1 MQNKIQDKVIEVLQ
15 ISPIV
20 PVVVIEDLKDAVP
33 LAQSLIEGGIPII
46 EVTLRSNC
54 ALEAIELI
62 AKNVPKM
69 HVGAGTILNLNQLEQ
84 AQNRGAEF
92 LISPGLTPS
101 LLEYAKKK
109 DMPLIPGVS
118 SSSEVMQALELG
130 YNALKFFPAEYCG
143 GAKLLNAFNGPFK
156 GVKFCP
162 TGGISVDNMHAYLK
176 LENVLCVGGS
186 WLTPRNLVQ
195 NKEWDKIIELCKQAL
210 ANIKT

>member
-1 MQNKIQDKVIEVLQ
+1 MQDKIIEVLQ
-15 ISPIV
+15 ISPII
-20 PVVVIEDLKDAVP
+20 PVVVIENIKDAVP
-33 LAQSLIEGGIPII
+33 LAQSLVEGGIHII
-46 EVTLRSNC
+46 EVTLRSSC

-69 HVGAGTILNLNQLEQ
+69 RVGAGTILNPTQLEQ

-92 LISPGLTPS
+92 LISPGLTIK

-143 GAKLLNAFNGPFK
+143 GVKLLNAFNGPFK

-162 TGGISVDNMHAYLK
+162 TGGISADNMHSYLN

-186 WLTPRNLVQ
+186 WLTPKNLIQ
-195 NKEWDKIIELCKQAL
+195 NKEWDKITEICKRSL
-210 ANIKT
+210 VLR

>member
-1 MQNKIQDKVIEVLQ
+1 MKDKIIEVLQ

-20 PVVVIEDLKDAVP
+20 PVVVVENIKDAVP
-33 LAQSLIEGGIPII
+33 LAQSLVEGGIPII

-69 HVGAGTILNLNQLEQ
+69 RVGAGTILNPTQLEQ

-92 LISPGLTPS
+92 LISPGLTIK
-101 LLEYAKKK
+101 LLEHAKKK

-130 YNALKFFPAEYCG
+130 YNTLKFFPAEYCG
-143 GAKLLNAFNGPFK
+143 GVKLLNAFNGPFK

-162 TGGISVDNMHAYLK
+162 TGGISADNMRSYLN

-186 WLTPRNLVQ
+186 WLTPKDLIQ
-195 NKEWDKIIELCKQAL
+195 NKEWDKITEICKRAL
-210 ANIKT
+210 A

>member
-1 MQNKIQDKVIEVLQ
+1 MQDKIIEVLQ
-15 ISPIV
+15 ISPII
-20 PVVVIEDLKDAVP
+20 PVVVIEDIKDAVP
-33 LAQSLIEGGIPII
+33 LAQSLVEGGIHII
-46 EVTLRSNC
+46 EVTLRSSC

-69 HVGAGTILNLNQLEQ
+69 RVGAGTILNPTQLEQ

-92 LISPGLTPS
+92 LISPGLTIK
-101 LLEYAKKK
+101 LLEHAKKK

-143 GAKLLNAFNGPFK
+143 GVKLLNAFNGPFK

-162 TGGISVDNMHAYLK
+162 TGGISADNMHSYLN

-186 WLTPRNLVQ
+186 WLTPKNLIQ
-195 NKEWDKIIELCKQAL
+195 NKEWDKITEICKRSLAL
-210 ANIKT
+210 R

>member
-1 MQNKIQDKVIEVLQ
+1 MQDKIIEVLQ

-20 PVVVIEDLKDAVP
+20 PVVVIENIKDAVP
-33 LAQSLIEGGIPII
+33 LAQSLIEGGIQII
-46 EVTLRSNC
+46 EVTLRSSC

-69 HVGAGTILNLNQLEQ
+69 RVGVGTILNPTQLEQ

-92 LISPGLTPS
+92 LISPGLTIK

-130 YNALKFFPAEYCG
+130 YSALKFFPAEYCG
-143 GAKLLNAFNGPFK
+143 GVKLLNAFNGPFK

-162 TGGISVDNMHAYLK
+162 TGGISADNMHSYLN

-186 WLTPRNLVQ
+186 WLTPKNLIQ
-195 NKEWDKIIELCKQAL
+195 NKEWDKITEICKRSLAL
-210 ANIKT
+210 R

>member
-1 MQNKIQDKVIEVLQ
+1 MQDKIIEVLQ

-20 PVVVIEDLKDAVP
+20 PVVVIENIKDAVP

-46 EVTLRSNC
+46 EVTLRSSC

-62 AKNVPKM
+62 AKNVPKI
-69 HVGAGTILNLNQLEQ
+69 HVGAGTILNLTQLEQ

-92 LISPGLTPS
+92 LISPGLTIK
-101 LLEYAKKK
+101 LLEHAKKK

-143 GAKLLNAFNGPFK
+143 GVKLLNAFNGPFK

-162 TGGISVDNMHAYLK
+162 TGGISADNMRSYLN

-186 WLTPRNLVQ
+186 WLTPKNLIQ
-195 NKEWDKIIELCKQAL
+195 NKEWDKITEICKRAL
-210 ANIKT
+210 ALR

>member
-1 MQNKIQDKVIEVLQ
+1 MQDKIIEVLQ

-20 PVVVIEDLKDAVP
+20 PVVLIENIKDAVP

-46 EVTLRSNC
+46 EVTLRSSC

-69 HVGAGTILNLNQLEQ
+69 RVGAGTILNPAQLEQ

-92 LISPGLTPS
+92 LISPGFTIK

-130 YNALKFFPAEYCG
+130 YSALKFFPAEYCG
-143 GAKLLNAFNGPFK
+143 GVKLLNAFNGPFK

-162 TGGISVDNMHAYLK
+162 TGGISADNMRSYLD

-186 WLTPRNLVQ
+186 WLTPKNLVQ
-195 NKEWDKIIELCKQAL
+195 NKEWDKITGICKRAL
-210 ANIKT
+210 ALR

>member
-1 MQNKIQDKVIEVLQ
+1 MQDKIIEVLQ
-15 ISPIV
+15 ISPII
-20 PVVVIEDLKDAVP
+20 PVVVIEDIKDAVP
-33 LAQSLIEGGIPII
+33 LAQSLVEGGIHII
-46 EVTLRSNC
+46 EVTLRSSC

-69 HVGAGTILNLNQLEQ
+69 RVGAGTILNPTQLEQ

-92 LISPGLTPS
+92 LISPGLTIK
-101 LLEYAKKK
+101 LLEHAKKK

-130 YNALKFFPAEYCG
+130 YSALKFFPAEYCG
-143 GAKLLNAFNGPFK
+143 GVKLLNAFNGPFK

-162 TGGISVDNMHAYLK
+162 TGGISIDNMHSYLS

-186 WLTPRNLVQ
+186 WLTPKNLIQ
-195 NKEWDKIIELCKQAL
+195 NKEWDKITEICKRSLAL
-210 ANIKT
+210 R

>member
-1 MQNKIQDKVIEVLQ
+1 MQDKIIEVLQ

-20 PVVVIEDLKDAVP
+20 PVVVIENIKDAVP

-46 EVTLRSNC
+46 EVTLRSSC

-69 HVGAGTILNLNQLEQ
+69 RVGAGTILNPTQLEQ

-92 LISPGLTPS
+92 LISPGLTIK
-101 LLEYAKKK
+101 LLEHAKKK

-130 YNALKFFPAEYCG
+130 YSALKFFPAEYCG
-143 GAKLLNAFNGPFK
+143 GVKLLNAFNGPFK

-162 TGGISVDNMHAYLK
+162 TGGISADNMRSYLN

-186 WLTPRNLVQ
+186 WLTPKNLIQ
-195 NKEWDKIIELCKQAL
+195 NKEWDKITEICKRSLAL
-210 ANIKT
+210 R

>member
-1 MQNKIQDKVIEVLQ
+1 MQDRIIEVLQ

-20 PVVVIEDLKDAVP
+20 PVVVIEDIKDAVP
-33 LAQSLIEGGIPII
+33 LAQSLIDGGIQII
-46 EVTLRSNC
+46 EVTLRSSC

-69 HVGAGTILNLNQLEQ
+69 RVGAGTILNPTQLEQ

-92 LISPGLTPS
+92 LISPGLTIK
-101 LLEYAKKK
+101 LLEHVKKK

-143 GAKLLNAFNGPFK
+143 GVKLLNAFNGPFK

-162 TGGISVDNMHAYLK
+162 TGGISTDNMRSYLS

-186 WLTPRNLVQ
+186 WLTPKHLIQ
-195 NKEWDKIIELCKQAL
+195 NKEWDKITEICKRSL
-210 ANIKT
+210 AGI

>member
-1 MQNKIQDKVIEVLQ
+1 MQDKIIEILQ

-20 PVVVIEDLKDAVP
+20 PVVVIENIKDAVP

-46 EVTLRSNC
+46 EVTLRSSC

-69 HVGAGTILNLNQLEQ
+69 RVGAGTILNLTQLEQ

-101 LLEYAKKK
+101 LLEHAKKK

-118 SSSEVMQALELG
+118 SSSEVMQALEWG

-143 GAKLLNAFNGPFK
+143 GVKLLNAFNGPFK

-162 TGGISVDNMHAYLK
+162 TGGISADNMRSYLN

-186 WLTPRNLVQ
+186 WLTPKDLIQ
-195 NKEWDKIIELCKQAL
+195 NKEWDKITEICKRAL
-210 ANIKT
+210 A

>member
-1 MQNKIQDKVIEVLQ
+1 MQDKTIEVLQ

-20 PVVVIEDLKDAVP
+20 PVVVIENIKDAVP
-33 LAQSLIEGGIPII
+33 LAQSLVEGGIHII
-46 EVTLRSNC
+46 EVTLRSSC

-69 HVGAGTILNLNQLEQ
+69 RVGAGTILNPTQLEQ

-92 LISPGLTPS
+92 LISPGLTIK

-118 SSSEVMQALELG
+118 SSSEVMQALEVG
-130 YNALKFFPAEYCG
+130 YSALKFFPAEYCG
-143 GAKLLNAFNGPFK
+143 GVKLLNAFNGPFK

-162 TGGISVDNMHAYLK
+162 TGGISADNMHSYLN

-186 WLTPRNLVQ
+186 WLTPKNLIQ
-195 NKEWDKIIELCKQAL
+195 NKEWDKITEICKRSLAL
-210 ANIKT
+210 R

>member
-1 MQNKIQDKVIEVLQ
+1 MQDKIIEVLQ

-20 PVVVIEDLKDAVP
+20 PVVVIENIKDAVP
-33 LAQSLIEGGIPII
+33 LAQSLVEGGIHII
-46 EVTLRSNC
+46 EVTLRSSC

-69 HVGAGTILNLNQLEQ
+69 RVGAGTILNPTQLEQ

-92 LISPGLTPS
+92 LISPGLTIK

-109 DMPLIPGVS
+109 DMSLIPGVS

-130 YNALKFFPAEYCG
+130 YSALKFFPAEYCG
-143 GAKLLNAFNGPFK
+143 GVKLLNAFNGPFK

-162 TGGISVDNMHAYLK
+162 TGGISIDNMHSYLN

-186 WLTPRNLVQ
+186 WLTPKNLIQ
-195 NKEWDKIIELCKQAL
+195 NKEWDKITEICKRSL
-210 ANIKT
+210 AGI

>member
-1 MQNKIQDKVIEVLQ
+1 MQDKIIEVLQ

-20 PVVVIEDLKDAVP
+20 PVVVIENIWDAVP

-46 EVTLRSNC
+46 EVTLRSSC

-69 HVGAGTILNLNQLEQ
+69 RVGAGTILNLTQLEQ

-92 LISPGLTPS
+92 LISPGLTIK
-101 LLEYAKKK
+101 LLEHAKKK

-118 SSSEVMQALELG
+118 SSSEVMQALEWG
-130 YNALKFFPAEYCG
+130 YSALKFFPAEYCG
-143 GAKLLNAFNGPFK
+143 GVKLLNAFNGPFK

-162 TGGISVDNMHAYLK
+162 TGGISADNMRSYLN

-186 WLTPRNLVQ
+186 WLTPKDLIQ
-195 NKEWDKIIELCKQAL
+195 NKEWDKITEICKRAL
-210 ANIKT
+210 A

>member
-1 MQNKIQDKVIEVLQ
+1 MQDKIIEVLQ

-20 PVVVIEDLKDAVP
+20 PVVVIENIKDAVP
-33 LAQSLIEGGIPII
+33 LAQSLVEGGIHII
-46 EVTLRSNC
+46 EVTLRSSC

-69 HVGAGTILNLNQLEQ
+69 RVGAGTILNPTQLEQ

-92 LISPGLTPS
+92 LISPGLTIK

-143 GAKLLNAFNGPFK
+143 GVKLLNAFNGPFK

-162 TGGISVDNMHAYLK
+162 TGGISADNMHSYLN

-186 WLTPRNLVQ
+186 WLTSKNLIQ
-195 NKEWDKIIELCKQAL
+195 NKEWDKITEICKRSLAL
-210 ANIKT
+210 R

>member
-1 MQNKIQDKVIEVLQ
+1 MQDRIIEVLQ
-15 ISPIV
+15 ISPII
-20 PVVVIEDLKDAVP
+20 PVVVIENIKDAVP
-33 LAQSLIEGGIPII
+33 LAQSLVEGGIHII
-46 EVTLRSNC
+46 EVTLRSSC
-54 ALEAIELI
+54 ALEAIEFI

-69 HVGAGTILNLNQLEQ
+69 RVGAGTILNPTQLEQ

-92 LISPGLTPS
+92 LISPGLTIK

-143 GAKLLNAFNGPFK
+143 GVKLLNAFNGPFK

-162 TGGISVDNMHAYLK
+162 TGGISADNMHSYLN

-186 WLTPRNLVQ
+186 WLTPKNLIQ
-195 NKEWDKIIELCKQAL
+195 NKEWDKITEICKRSL
-210 ANIKT
+210 ASI

>member
-1 MQNKIQDKVIEVLQ
+1 MQDKIIDVLQ
-15 ISPIV
+15 ISPII
-20 PVVVIEDLKDAVP
+20 PVVVIENIKDAVP
-33 LAQSLIEGGIPII
+33 LAQSLVEGGIHII
-46 EVTLRSNC
+46 EVTLRSSC

-69 HVGAGTILNLNQLEQ
+69 CVGAGTILNPTQLEQ

-92 LISPGLTPS
+92 LISPGLTIK

-143 GAKLLNAFNGPFK
+143 GVKLLNAFNGPFK

-162 TGGISVDNMHAYLK
+162 TGGISTDNMHSYLN

-186 WLTPRNLVQ
+186 WLTPKNLIQ
-195 NKEWDKIIELCKQAL
+195 NKEWDKITEICKRSLAL
-210 ANIKT
+210 R

>member
-1 MQNKIQDKVIEVLQ
+1 MQDKIMEILQ

-20 PVVVIEDLKDAVP
+20 PVVVIENIKDAVP

-46 EVTLRSNC
+46 EVTLRSSC

-69 HVGAGTILNLNQLEQ
+69 RVGAGTILNLTQLEQ

-92 LISPGLTPS
+92 LISPGLTIK
-101 LLEYAKKK
+101 LLEHAKKK

-118 SSSEVMQALELG
+118 SSSEVMQALEWG
-130 YNALKFFPAEYCG
+130 YSALKFFPAEYCG
-143 GAKLLNAFNGPFK
+143 GVKLLNAFNGPFK

-162 TGGISVDNMHAYLK
+162 TGGISVDNMRSYLN

-186 WLTPRNLVQ
+186 WLTPKDLIQ
-195 NKEWDKIIELCKQAL
+195 NKEWDKITEICKRAL
-210 ANIKT
+210 A

>member
-1 MQNKIQDKVIEVLQ
+1 MQDKIIEVLQ

-20 PVVVIEDLKDAVP
+20 PVVVIENIKDAVP

-46 EVTLRSNC
+46 EVTLRSSC

-69 HVGAGTILNLNQLEQ
+69 RVGAGTILNPTQLEQ

-92 LISPGLTPS
+92 LISPGLTTK
-101 LLEYAKKK
+101 LLEHAKKK
-109 DMPLIPGVS
+109 GMPLIPGVS

-143 GAKLLNAFNGPFK
+143 GVKLLNAFNGPFK

-162 TGGISVDNMHAYLK
+162 TGGISADNMRSYLN

-186 WLTPRNLVQ
+186 WLTPKNLIQ
-195 NKEWDKIIELCKQAL
+195 NKEWDKITEICKRAL
-210 ANIKT
+210 ALR

>member
-1 MQNKIQDKVIEVLQ
+1 MQDKIIEVLQ

-20 PVVVIEDLKDAVP
+20 PVVVIENIKDAVP
-33 LAQSLIEGGIPII
+33 LAQSLVEGGIHII
-46 EVTLRSNC
+46 EVTLRSSC

-69 HVGAGTILNLNQLEQ
+69 RMGAGTILNPTQLEQ

-92 LISPGLTPS
+92 LISPGLTIK
-101 LLEYAKKK
+101 LLEHAKKK

-143 GAKLLNAFNGPFK
+143 GVKLLNAFNGPFK

-162 TGGISVDNMHAYLK
+162 TGGISADNMHSYLN

-186 WLTPRNLVQ
+186 WLTPKNLIQ
-195 NKEWDKIIELCKQAL
+195 NKEWDKITEICKQSLAL
-210 ANIKT
+210 R

>member
-1 MQNKIQDKVIEVLQ
+1 MQDKIIEILQ

-46 EVTLRSNC
+46 EVTLRSSC

-69 HVGAGTILNLNQLEQ
+69 RVGAGTILNLTQLEQ

-92 LISPGLTPS
+92 LISPGLTIK

-143 GAKLLNAFNGPFK
+143 GVKLLNAFNGPFK

-162 TGGISVDNMHAYLK
+162 TGGISADNMHSYLN

-186 WLTPRNLVQ
+186 WLTPKNLIQ
-195 NKEWDKIIELCKQAL
+195 NKEWDKITEICKRSLAL
-210 ANIKT
+210 R

>member
-1 MQNKIQDKVIEVLQ
+1 MQDKIIEVLQ
-15 ISPIV
+15 ISPII
-20 PVVVIEDLKDAVP
+20 PVVVIENIKDAVP
-33 LAQSLIEGGIPII
+33 LAQSLVEGGIHII
-46 EVTLRSNC
+46 EVTLRSSC

-62 AKNVPKM
+62 AKNAPKM
-69 HVGAGTILNLNQLEQ
+69 RVGAGTILNPTQLEQ

-92 LISPGLTPS
+92 LISPGLTIK

-143 GAKLLNAFNGPFK
+143 GVKLLNAFNGPFK

-162 TGGISVDNMHAYLK
+162 TGGISTDNMHSYLN

-186 WLTPRNLVQ
+186 WLTPKHLIQ
-195 NKEWDKIIELCKQAL
+195 NKEWDKITEICKRSLAL
-210 ANIKT
+210 R

>member
-1 MQNKIQDKVIEVLQ
+1 MQDKTIEVLQ
-15 ISPIV
+15 ISPII
-20 PVVVIEDLKDAVP
+20 PVVVIENIKDAVP
-33 LAQSLIEGGIPII
+33 LAQSLIEGGIQII
-46 EVTLRSNC
+46 EVTLRSSC

-69 HVGAGTILNLNQLEQ
+69 RVGTGTILNPTQLEQ

-92 LISPGLTPS
+92 LISPGLTIK
-101 LLEYAKKK
+101 LLEHAKKK

-130 YNALKFFPAEYCG
+130 YSALKFFPAEYCG
-143 GAKLLNAFNGPFK
+143 GVKLLNAFNGPFK

-162 TGGISVDNMHAYLK
+162 TGGISIDNMRSYLN

-186 WLTPRNLVQ
+186 WLTPKNLIQ
-195 NKEWDKIIELCKQAL
+195 NKEWDKITEICKRSLAL
-210 ANIKT
+210 R

>member
-1 MQNKIQDKVIEVLQ
+1 MQDKIIEVLQ

-20 PVVVIEDLKDAVP
+20 PVVVIENIKDAVP

-46 EVTLRSNC
+46 EVTLRSSC

-69 HVGAGTILNLNQLEQ
+69 HVGAGTILNLTQLEQ

-92 LISPGLTPS
+92 LISPGLTIK
-101 LLEYAKKK
+101 LLEHAKKK

-130 YNALKFFPAEYCG
+130 YSALKFFPAEYCG
-143 GAKLLNAFNGPFK
+143 GVKLLNAFNGPFK

-162 TGGISVDNMHAYLK
+162 TGGISADNMRSYLN

-186 WLTPRNLVQ
+186 WLTPKDLIQ
-195 NKEWDKIIELCKQAL
+195 NKEWDKITEICKRAL
-210 ANIKT
+210 A

>member
-1 MQNKIQDKVIEVLQ
+1 MQDKIIEVLQ

-20 PVVVIEDLKDAVP
+20 PVVVIENIKDAVP
-33 LAQSLIEGGIPII
+33 LAQSLVEGGIQII
-46 EVTLRSNC
+46 EVTLRSSC

-69 HVGAGTILNLNQLEQ
+69 RVGAGTILDPTQLEQ

-92 LISPGLTPS
+92 LISPGLTIK

-143 GAKLLNAFNGPFK
+143 GVKLLNAFNGPFK

-162 TGGISVDNMHAYLK
+162 TGGISADNMHSYLN

-186 WLTPRNLVQ
+186 WLTPKHLIQ
-195 NKEWDKIIELCKQAL
+195 NKEWDKITEICKRSLAL
-210 ANIKT
+210 R

>member
-1 MQNKIQDKVIEVLQ
+1 MQDRIIEVLQ

-20 PVVVIEDLKDAVP
+20 PVVVIENIKDAVP
-33 LAQSLIEGGIPII
+33 LAQSLIEGGIHII
-46 EVTLRSNC
+46 EVTLRSSC

-69 HVGAGTILNLNQLEQ
+69 RVGVGTILNPTQLEQ

-92 LISPGLTPS
+92 LISPGLTIK

-143 GAKLLNAFNGPFK
+143 GVKLLNAFNGPFK

-162 TGGISVDNMHAYLK
+162 TGGISADNMRSYLN

-186 WLTPRNLVQ
+186 WLTPKNLIQ
-195 NKEWDKIIELCKQAL
+195 NKEWDKITEICKRSLAL
-210 ANIKT
+210 R

>member
-1 MQNKIQDKVIEVLQ
+1 MQDKIIEVLQ

-20 PVVVIEDLKDAVP
+20 PVVVIEDIKDAVP
-33 LAQSLIEGGIPII
+33 LAQSLIEGGIQII
-46 EVTLRSNC
+46 EVTLRSSC

-69 HVGAGTILNLNQLEQ
+69 RVGAGTILNPTQLEQ

-92 LISPGLTPS
+92 LISPGLTIK
-101 LLEYAKKK
+101 LLEHAKKK

-143 GAKLLNAFNGPFK
+143 GVKLLNAFNGPFK

-162 TGGISVDNMHAYLK
+162 TGGISTDNMHSYLS

-186 WLTPRNLVQ
+186 WLTPKHLIQ
-195 NKEWDKIIELCKQAL
+195 NKEWDKITEICKRSLAL
-210 ANIKT
+210 R

>member
-1 MQNKIQDKVIEVLQ
+1 MQDKIIEILQ

-20 PVVVIEDLKDAVP
+20 PVVVIENIKDAVP

-46 EVTLRSNC
+46 EVTLRSSC

-69 HVGAGTILNLNQLEQ
+69 RVGAGTILNPTQLEQ

-92 LISPGLTPS
+92 LISPGLTIK

-130 YNALKFFPAEYCG
+130 YSALKFFPAEYCG
-143 GAKLLNAFNGPFK
+143 GVKLLNAFNGPFK

-162 TGGISVDNMHAYLK
+162 TGGISADNMRSYLN

-186 WLTPRNLVQ
+186 WLTPKNLIQ
-195 NKEWDKIIELCKQAL
+195 NKEWDKITEICKRAL
-210 ANIKT
+210 ALR

>member
-1 MQNKIQDKVIEVLQ
+1 MQDKIMEILQ

-20 PVVVIEDLKDAVP
+20 PVVVIENIKDAVP

-46 EVTLRSNC
+46 EVTLRSSC

-69 HVGAGTILNLNQLEQ
+69 RVGAGTILNPTQLEQ

-92 LISPGLTPS
+92 LISPGLTIK
-101 LLEYAKKK
+101 LLEHAKKK
-109 DMPLIPGVS
+109 NMPLIPGVS

-143 GAKLLNAFNGPFK
+143 GVKLLNAFNGPFK

-162 TGGISVDNMHAYLK
+162 TGGISADNMRSYLN

-186 WLTPRNLVQ
+186 WLTPKNLVQ
-195 NKEWDKIIELCKQAL
+195 NKEWDKITEICKRAL
-210 ANIKT
+210 ALR

>member
-1 MQNKIQDKVIEVLQ
+1 MQDKIIEILQ

-20 PVVVIEDLKDAVP
+20 PVVVIENIKDAVP
-33 LAQSLIEGGIPII
+33 LAQSLVEGGIQII
-46 EVTLRSNC
+46 EVTLRSSC

-69 HVGAGTILNLNQLEQ
+69 RVGAGTILNPTQLEQ

-92 LISPGLTPS
+92 LISPGLTIK

-143 GAKLLNAFNGPFK
+143 GVKLLNAFNGPFK

-162 TGGISVDNMHAYLK
+162 TGGISADNMRSYLN

-186 WLTPRNLVQ
+186 WLTPKNLIQ
-195 NKEWDKIIELCKQAL
+195 NKEWDKITEICKRSLAL
-210 ANIKT
+210 R

>member
-1 MQNKIQDKVIEVLQ
+1 MQDKIIEILQ

-20 PVVVIEDLKDAVP
+20 PVVVIENIKDAVP
-33 LAQSLIEGGIPII
+33 LAQSLIEGGIHII
-46 EVTLRSNC
+46 EVTLRSSC

-69 HVGAGTILNLNQLEQ
+69 RVGAGTILNPTQLEQ
-84 AQNRGAEF
+84 TQNRGAEF
-92 LISPGLTPS
+92 LISPGLTIK

-143 GAKLLNAFNGPFK
+143 GVKLLNAFNGPFK

-162 TGGISVDNMHAYLK
+162 TGGISADNMRSYLN

-186 WLTPRNLVQ
+186 WLTPKNLIQ
-195 NKEWDKIIELCKQAL
+195 NKEWDKITEICKRSLAL
-210 ANIKT
+210 R

>member
-1 MQNKIQDKVIEVLQ
+1 MQDKIIEVLQ

-20 PVVVIEDLKDAVP
+20 PVVVIEDIKDAVP
-33 LAQSLIEGGIPII
+33 LAQSLVEGGVQII
-46 EVTLRSNC
+46 EVTLRSGC

-69 HVGAGTILNLNQLEQ
+69 RVGAGTILNPTQLEQ

-92 LISPGLTPS
+92 LISPGLTIK
-101 LLEYAKKK
+101 LLEHAKKK

-143 GAKLLNAFNGPFK
+143 GVKLLNAFNGPFK

-162 TGGISVDNMHAYLK
+162 TGGISIDNMHSYLN

-186 WLTPRNLVQ
+186 WLTPKNLIQ
-195 NKEWDKIIELCKQAL
+195 NKEWDKITEICKRSLAL
-210 ANIKT
+210 R

>member
-1 MQNKIQDKVIEVLQ
+1 MQDKIIEVLQ

-20 PVVVIEDLKDAVP
+20 PVVVIENIKDAVP
-33 LAQSLIEGGIPII
+33 LAQSLVEGGIHII
-46 EVTLRSNC
+46 EVTLRSSC

-62 AKNVPKM
+62 AKNAPKM
-69 HVGAGTILNLNQLEQ
+69 RVGAGTILNPTQLEQ

-92 LISPGLTPS
+92 LISPGLTIK

-130 YNALKFFPAEYCG
+130 YSALKFFPAEYCG
-143 GAKLLNAFNGPFK
+143 GVKLLNAFNGPFK

-162 TGGISVDNMHAYLK
+162 TGGISTDNMRSYLN

-186 WLTPRNLVQ
+186 WLTPKNLIQ
-195 NKEWDKIIELCKQAL
+195 NKEWDKITEICKRSLAL
-210 ANIKT
+210 R

>member
-1 MQNKIQDKVIEVLQ
+1 MQDKTIEVLQ

-20 PVVVIEDLKDAVP
+20 PVVVIENIKDAVP

-46 EVTLRSNC
+46 EVTLRSSC

-69 HVGAGTILNLNQLEQ
+69 CVGAGTILNPTQLEQ

-92 LISPGLTPS
+92 LISPGLTIK
-101 LLEYAKKK
+101 LLEHAKKK

-118 SSSEVMQALELG
+118 SSSEVMQALERG
-130 YNALKFFPAEYCG
+130 YSALKFFPAEYCG
-143 GAKLLNAFNGPFK
+143 GVKLLNAFNGPFK

-162 TGGISVDNMHAYLK
+162 TGGISVDNMRSYLN

-186 WLTPRNLVQ
+186 WLTPKDLIQ
-195 NKEWDKIIELCKQAL
+195 NKEWDKITEICKRAL
-210 ANIKT
+210 A

>member
-1 MQNKIQDKVIEVLQ
+1 MQDRIIEVLQ

-20 PVVVIEDLKDAVP
+20 PVVVIEDIKDAVP
-33 LAQSLIEGGIPII
+33 LAQSLIEGGIHII
-46 EVTLRSNC
+46 EVTLRSSC

-69 HVGAGTILNLNQLEQ
+69 RVGAGTILNPTQLEQ

-92 LISPGLTPS
+92 LISPGLTIK

-130 YNALKFFPAEYCG
+130 YSALKFFPAEYCG
-143 GAKLLNAFNGPFK
+143 GVKLLNAFNGPFK

-162 TGGISVDNMHAYLK
+162 TGGISADNMHSYLN

-186 WLTPRNLVQ
+186 WLTPKNLIQ
-195 NKEWDKIIELCKQAL
+195 NKEWDKITEICKRSLAL
-210 ANIKT
+210 R

>member
-1 MQNKIQDKVIEVLQ
+1 MQDKTIEVLQ

-20 PVVVIEDLKDAVP
+20 PVVVIENIKDAVP

-46 EVTLRSNC
+46 EVTLRSSC

-69 HVGAGTILNLNQLEQ
+69 RVGAGTILNLTQLEQ

-92 LISPGLTPS
+92 LISPGLTIK
-101 LLEYAKKK
+101 LLEHAKKK

-143 GAKLLNAFNGPFK
+143 GVKLLNAFNGPFK

-162 TGGISVDNMHAYLK
+162 TGGISADNMRSYLN

-186 WLTPRNLVQ
+186 WLTPKDLIQ
-195 NKEWDKIIELCKQAL
+195 NKEWDKITEICKRAL
-210 ANIKT
+210 ALR

>member
-1 MQNKIQDKVIEVLQ
+1 MQDKIIEVLQ

-20 PVVVIEDLKDAVP
+20 PVVVIEDLNDAVP

-46 EVTLRSNC
+46 EVTLRSSC

-69 HVGAGTILNLNQLEQ
+69 RVGAGTILNLTQLEQ

-92 LISPGLTPS
+92 LISPGLTIK
-101 LLEYAKKK
+101 LLEHAKKK

-130 YNALKFFPAEYCG
+130 YSALKFFPAEYCG
-143 GAKLLNAFNGPFK
+143 GVKLLNAFNGPFK

-162 TGGISVDNMHAYLK
+162 TGGISADNMRSYLN

-186 WLTPRNLVQ
+186 WLTPKNLIQ
-195 NKEWDKIIELCKQAL
+195 NKEWDKITEICKRAL
-210 ANIKT
+210 ALR

>member
-1 MQNKIQDKVIEVLQ
+1 MQDRIIEVLQ

-20 PVVVIEDLKDAVP
+20 PVVVIENIKDAVP
-33 LAQSLIEGGIPII
+33 LAQSLVEGGIHII
-46 EVTLRSNC
+46 EVTLRSSC

-69 HVGAGTILNLNQLEQ
+69 RVGAGTILNPTQLEQ

-92 LISPGLTPS
+92 LISPGLTIK

-130 YNALKFFPAEYCG
+130 YSALKFFPAEYCG
-143 GAKLLNAFNGPFK
+143 GVKLLNAFNGPFK

-162 TGGISVDNMHAYLK
+162 TGGISADNMRSYLN

-186 WLTPRNLVQ
+186 WLTPKNLIQ
-195 NKEWDKIIELCKQAL
+195 NKEWDKITEICKQSLAL
-210 ANIKT
+210 R

>member
-1 MQNKIQDKVIEVLQ
+1 MQDKIIEVLQ

-20 PVVVIEDLKDAVP
+20 PVVVIEDIKDAVP
-33 LAQSLIEGGIPII
+33 LAQSLIEGGIHII
-46 EVTLRSNC
+46 EVTLRSSC

-69 HVGAGTILNLNQLEQ
+69 RVGAGTILNPTQLEQ

-92 LISPGLTPS
+92 LISPGLTIK

-118 SSSEVMQALELG
+118 SSSEVMQALEWG
-130 YNALKFFPAEYCG
+130 YSALKFFPAEYCG
-143 GAKLLNAFNGPFK
+143 GVKLLNTFNGPFK
-156 GVKFCP
+156 EVKFCP
-162 TGGISVDNMHAYLK
+162 TGGISADNMRSYLN

-186 WLTPRNLVQ
+186 WLTPKNLIQ
-195 NKEWDKIIELCKQAL
+195 NKEWDKITEICKRSLAL
-210 ANIKT
+210 R

>member
-1 MQNKIQDKVIEVLQ
+1 MQDRIIEVLQ

-20 PVVVIEDLKDAVP
+20 PVVVIENIKDAVP
-33 LAQSLIEGGIPII
+33 LAQSLIEGGIHII
-46 EVTLRSNC
+46 EVTLRSSC

-69 HVGAGTILNLNQLEQ
+69 RVGAGTILNPTQLEQ

-92 LISPGLTPS
+92 LISPGLTIK
-101 LLEYAKKK
+101 LLEHAKKK

-143 GAKLLNAFNGPFK
+143 GVKLLNAFNGPFK

-162 TGGISVDNMHAYLK
+162 TGGISADNMHSYLN

-186 WLTPRNLVQ
+186 WLTPKNLIQ
-195 NKEWDKIIELCKQAL
+195 NKEWDKITEICKRSLAL
-210 ANIKT
+210 R